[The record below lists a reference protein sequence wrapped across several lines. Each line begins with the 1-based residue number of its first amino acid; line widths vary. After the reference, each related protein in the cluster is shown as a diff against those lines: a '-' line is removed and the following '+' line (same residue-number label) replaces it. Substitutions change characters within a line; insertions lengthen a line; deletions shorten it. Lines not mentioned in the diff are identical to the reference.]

1 MKFVKYSALTIAL
14 ASTSLALTAG
24 LVYAQSQNLDFD
36 TVIATWQPQQQSIA
50 NIDEAEKVLS
60 SSRYLSAAG
69 DERERVTR
77 FANSTRKNFK
87 RLNAGQRERLVL
99 LEARLLQ
106 GIHQF
111 EQAQQHLKQIAH
123 FRSPAA
129 YLLMADIAIQ
139 QGDVKK
145 AKEKC
150 EKLVG
155 KTSFLMAFTC
165 MVNAEF
171 SQNAEAK
178 ILQKLEA
185 FEAFISNARPSERQW
200 FYEVLADMSL
210 QIGNAK
216 AALQYLSQTKFE
228 QLPISAILVWADA
241 NFELGKYEAVT
252 TKLVQVMPN
261 ITKADDG
268 LLLKWAI
275 AERAQG
281 IETSIVQ
288 SQLAKN
294 MEVRV
299 WREDSSHAA
308 QVATY
313 FLDIE
318 PDYRIALK
326 FAELNWKYAQAL
338 SDKNLLERARR
349 ANNVSTNA

>member
-1 MKFVKYSALTIAL
+1 MRKT
-14 ASTSLALTAG
+14 G
-24 LVYAQSQNLDFD
+24 REN
-36 TVIATWQPQQQSIA
+36 
-50 NIDEAEKVLS
+50 ELS
-60 SSRYLSAAG
+60 DGVHLYG
-69 DERERVTR
+69 KCRV
-77 FANSTRKNFK
+77 
-87 RLNAGQRERLVL
+87 
-99 LEARLLQ
+99 
-106 GIHQF
+106 
-111 EQAQQHLKQIAH
+111 
-123 FRSPAA
+123 
-129 YLLMADIAIQ
+129 
-139 QGDVKK
+139 
-145 AKEKC
+145 
-150 EKLVG
+150 
-155 KTSFLMAFTC
+155 
-165 MVNAEF
+165 F
-171 SQNAEAK
+171 SECRAK

>member
-171 SQNAEAK
+171 SQNAEPK
-178 ILQKLEA
+178 YYRNSKLLRL
-185 FEAFISNARPSERQW
+185 SSVTRVPVNANG
-200 FYEVLADMSL
+200 F
-210 QIGNAK
+210 
-216 AALQYLSQTKFE
+216 TKF
-228 QLPISAILVWADA
+228 LRICHCRLATLKPH
-241 NFELGKYEAVT
+241 F
-252 TKLVQVMPN
+252 N
-261 ITKADDG
+261 IYHR
-268 LLLKWAI
+268 L
-275 AERAQG
+275 
-281 IETSIVQ
+281 
-288 SQLAKN
+288 
-294 MEVRV
+294 
-299 WREDSSHAA
+299 SSNSF
-308 QVATY
+308 Q
-313 FLDIE
+313 
-318 PDYRIALK
+318 
-326 FAELNWKYAQAL
+326 
-338 SDKNLLERARR
+338 
-349 ANNVSTNA
+349 

>member
-1 MKFVKYSALTIAL
+1 
-14 ASTSLALTAG
+14 
-24 LVYAQSQNLDFD
+24 
-36 TVIATWQPQQQSIA
+36 
-50 NIDEAEKVLS
+50 
-60 SSRYLSAAG
+60 
-69 DERERVTR
+69 
-77 FANSTRKNFK
+77 
-87 RLNAGQRERLVL
+87 
-99 LEARLLQ
+99 
-106 GIHQF
+106 
-111 EQAQQHLKQIAH
+111 
-123 FRSPAA
+123 
-129 YLLMADIAIQ
+129 
-139 QGDVKK
+139 
-145 AKEKC
+145 
-150 EKLVG
+150 
-155 KTSFLMAFTC
+155 
-165 MVNAEF
+165 
-171 SQNAEAK
+171 
-178 ILQKLEA
+178 
-185 FEAFISNARPSERQW
+185 
-200 FYEVLADMSL
+200 
-210 QIGNAK
+210 
-216 AALQYLSQTKFE
+216 
-228 QLPISAILVWADA
+228 
-241 NFELGKYEAVT
+241 
-252 TKLVQVMPN
+252 MPN